1 MIPSHAPGKTAQ
13 SLLWA
18 LACSALLLTRAQA
31 APVLPEQLDP
41 ARVLSLAPVLE
52 GPAHLSTTAIGSQ
65 ATTVDWQVGEVWRV
79 ELRDG
84 TQRFL
89 AEGADEHEAEG
100 QLLLPR
106 KSLWVEVP
114 PTGDVRVVV
123 ESVSLRPLGQVR
135 LALGREELQQQ
146 AAGDGDRQLVDAAHS
161 QAAQLADRDGFTKAA
176 TVGNPVIFRD
186 LRMVPISLQ
195 PVILH
200 QGQAQAVTSL
210 RLRLEYGG
218 DSAAPASALDWCAV
232 PPVGGNERRGGA
244 RSWSGNMESVYA
256 GMVPNH
262 GQFYDAVDE
271 SVFPIYLITGSPS
284 YLGGGN
290 PGMDEFIKW
299 KREKGFDVR
308 VVPFDQIPGGG
319 ASISFGALR
328 DWMRTQWQ
336 NLRPEY
342 LLLVGDV
349 DGTAACPDSVVQAHT
364 GDYDVSDH
372 FYALQEGDDYF
383 PELFVGRFSVD
394 NAQQLYVM
402 AEKHV
407 IHEKAPNLSG
417 SLDWLTKGLVVSCN
431 YSDTGT
437 PPISP
442 NQTSRWVI
450 DKLRANGFTI
460 TSQDSIFYP
469 PTTDGGS
476 QINSAINQ
484 GRGIV
489 SYRGWANSNG
499 WIYPAY
505 DRDDVEA
512 LTNYM
517 RMPVMGSFVCQ
528 TGAFGQGAGDV
539 VVEDPCFGE
548 KITRL
553 GNPGLPRGCVA
564 FVGPSDLHTRTQYN
578 NPVCSGFFN
587 AIFDLGMT
595 SIGPALNNGK
605 MELYTGYPLE
615 RDDRFSSYFYFHIY
629 NVLGDANLKIWR
641 SVPTALTL
649 QAPSALL
656 PGQGVLELDVVDED
670 GQPKDG
676 VLVTLTGG
684 LDGSLLLGRGL
695 TVGGHLLL
703 DLDPAQLTPG
713 LLLTLTTEHVDHLP
727 AQLTLGVG
735 NATEALELVGLDV
748 ADEDEDGQNRAGE
761 VLDVRLRLRN
771 AGSAAVPA
779 GSAVLRD
786 PALWEVLPDWFT
798 IQDGSVA
805 TPALAAG
812 AEGLSDAFRIQLDNE
827 APDAGLLHLVAD
839 VTAGGYSGVVDGR
852 LRVSSLA
859 LAMVE
864 ATWRSGADQLRIDQ
878 ADTLDLVLRNIGA
891 YDLSGAELM
900 LSSDDA
906 RVVITGAEAG
916 LGTLAM
922 DDTATVSFAL
932 EGGVGLFPGQPLSVR
947 LQSTD
952 GQRQATLDLPLP
964 IGDLQPQDPMGPD
977 AHGYFAIESG
987 DYDVQGHPL
996 YDWVELD
1003 PAYGGSGATR
1013 LMLGDDGVTTVDLPF
1028 PVTHYGR
1035 TGSRL
1040 SICSNGWVSLGDT
1053 WIDDFR
1059 NWNLPSSLGPPNII
1073 AAYWDDLKPHYPDS
1087 SYVPV
1092 YWRHDATEGRVV
1104 IAWSRAY
1111 NRYAWENPGQPLQE
1125 LELILFDQATRP
1137 TPTGDTEILVQ
1148 WKQVTDLDQ
1157 NNNYATC
1164 GMENFGHDVGIQ
1176 VSYANQPSPGCA
1188 GFGPGRSVLFTTRT
1202 PIHDSSFRVDVQEPR
1217 QQQWLN
1223 TLSPTLRWDHDT
1235 FVSRLAAGGVSYEAL
1250 VYDLS
1255 LSTDEGLLFTAT
1267 ATGASYDLA
1276 AQGQSLPEGREV
1288 RLELRALVDDTPYPS
1303 LQGVVTF
1310 YVDATAPELTPA
1322 LLAGALYP
1330 SHLEVGV
1337 LANEALASLSAEA
1350 LGGSGQVLFTLAQDP
1365 GLVALPGGQ
1374 ELRYLRAQLQEGV
1387 SVLRVTARDEHGLES
1402 VEELPL
1408 AAVPFTSGSLDLPQ
1422 ATGLVLS
1429 WQGGSGWAVALG
1441 QRAARDER
1449 LHSMGDVRQVEVKVP
1464 EGATGMRLGVEAP
1477 EGLVLAQLQDGQWRA
1492 LVQERRGQR
1501 LEAELERSGSVGLMP
1516 EGSIEAVTP
1525 ADFRIV
1531 GNHPNPFNPETW
1543 IRFQLPA
1550 EGEVELTVH
1559 NLAGARVR
1567 RLAAGQLA
1575 AGTHELR
1582 WDGRNDAG
1590 LPAASGV
1597 YLLQLNWQGRTEVHR
1612 MLMLR

>member
-1 MIPSHAPGKTAQ
+1 MIHLFATGPGLRRMTLP
-13 SLLWA
+13 LLGAVLAVRAMA
-18 LACSALLLTRAQA
+18 LPA
-31 APVLPEQLDP
+31 LPEGMDP
-41 ARVLSLAPVLE
+41 TRVLSATPVLKGSPLLDTRAL
-52 GPAHLSTTAIGSQ
+52 GPD
-65 ATTVDWQVGEVWRV
+65 ATTVDWAPGELWRM

-84 TQRFL
+84 SQRFVV
-89 AEGADEHEAEG
+89 AGAQEREAEG
-100 QLLLPR
+100 RLLLPR
-106 KSLWVEVP
+106 QSLWLEVP

-123 ESVSLRPLGQVR
+123 ESLTLQPMDGVR
-135 LALGREELQQQ
+135 MALGREESLAGQ
-146 AAGDGDRQLVDAAHS
+146 ASDGDRQVLDAGHS
-161 QAAQLADRDGFTKAA
+161 RAMGQARDDAFSKPVLLGE
-176 TVGNPVIFRD
+176 PVIFRD

-200 QGQAQAVTSL
+200 QGKAQAVVSL
-210 RLRLEYGG
+210 GLRLEYGE
-218 DSAAPASALDWCAV
+218 PAMATPSPLDWCAEA
-232 PPVGGNERRGGA
+232 PVRGNELRGA
-244 RSWSGNMESVYA
+244 RSWSGNMESVYRSL
-256 GMVPNH
+256 VPNH

-271 SVFPIYLITGSPS
+271 SVFPVYLITGSPN

-308 VVPFDQIPGGG
+308 VVPFDEIPGGG
-319 ASISFGALR
+319 TSISFGALR
-328 DWMRTQWQ
+328 DWMRGQWQ
-336 NLRPEY
+336 SLRPEY

-349 DGTAACPDSVVQAHT
+349 DGTTACPDSVVQAHT

-372 FYALQEGDDYF
+372 FYALQEGEDYF

-476 QINSAINQ
+476 QINAAINQ

-528 TGAFGQGAGDV
+528 TGAFGQGSGDV

-615 RDDRFSSYFYFHIY
+615 REDRFSSYFYFHIY

-641 SVPTALTL
+641 SQPTALTL
-649 QAPSALL
+649 EAPAAIL
-656 PGQGVLELDVVDED
+656 PGQGVLELDVLGPG

-684 LDGSLLLGRGL
+684 LDGSLLLARGA
-695 TVGGHLLL
+695 TTNGHLLL
-703 DLDPAQLTPG
+703 DLDPAQLSPG

-727 AQLTLGVG
+727 AQLTLSVG
-735 NATEALELVGLDV
+735 NVQEALELTGLDV
-748 ADEDEDGQNRAGE
+748 AEEVADGQYRAGE
-761 VLDVRLRLRN
+761 VLDVRLHLRN
-771 AGSAAVPA
+771 AGSGAVAAGTA
-779 GSAVLRD
+779 TLRD
-786 PALWEVLPDWFT
+786 PSQWDVLPDWFT
-798 IQDGSVA
+798 IENGSLA
-805 TPALAAG
+805 TPALSAG
-812 AEGLSDAFRIQLDNE
+812 ADATSVDAFRIRLAED
-827 APDAGLLHLVAD
+827 APNAGVLHLVAD
-839 VTAGGYSGVVDGR
+839 VAAGGYSGVVDGR
-852 LRVSSLA
+852 LPVSNLA
-859 LAMVE
+859 LELVTAS
-864 ATWRSGADQLRIDQ
+864 WRSGADQLFIDQ
-878 ADTLDLVLRNIGA
+878 RDTLDVTLRNSGA
-891 YDLSGAELM
+891 YDLPGAVLSL
-900 LSSDDA
+900 LSSDT
-906 RVVITGAEAG
+906 RVVVVAGAADLPALPREASTQ
-916 LGTLAM
+916 L
-922 DDTATVSFAL
+922 SFAL
-932 EGGVGLFPGQPLSVR
+932 EGGVGLFPGQAVSVR
-947 LQSTD
+947 LEALD
-952 GQRQATLDLPLP
+952 GVRRALLDLPLP
-964 IGDLQPQDPMGPD
+964 IGTLAPQDPFGPD
-977 AHGYFAIESG
+977 AHGYYAVESG
-987 DYDVQGHPL
+987 DYDVQGHPQ
-996 YDWVELD
+996 YDWLELD
-1003 PAYGGSGATR
+1003 PVYGGSGATR

-1028 PVTHYGR
+1028 PITHYGR
-1035 TGSRL
+1035 SSSRL

-1059 NWNLPSSLGPPNII
+1059 NWNLPSSLGPPNLI

-1092 YWRHDATEGRVV
+1092 FWRHDAAEGRVV
-1104 IAWSRAY
+1104 VSWSRAY
-1111 NRYAWENPGQPLQE
+1111 NRYAWENTGQPLQE
-1125 LELILFDQATRP
+1125 LELVLYDQSVRP

-1164 GMENFGHDVGIQ
+1164 GMENFGHDIGLQ

-1188 GFGPGRSVLFTTRT
+1188 GFGPGRAVLFTTRQ

-1223 TLSPTLRWDHDT
+1223 NASPVLRWDHDS
-1235 FVSRLAAGGVSYEAL
+1235 FVQRLAAGGVSYQSLSYE
-1250 VYDLS
+1250 LS
-1255 LSTDEGLLFTAT
+1255 LSTDTELLFTAT
-1267 ATGASYDLA
+1267 ATGATYDLA
-1276 AQGQSLPEGREV
+1276 ANGHSLPEGREL
-1288 RLELRALVDDTPYPS
+1288 RLEIRALVDATSYPS
-1303 LQGVVTF
+1303 LQGVVVF
-1310 YVDATAPELTPA
+1310 HVDATSPSLTPA
-1322 LLAGALYP
+1322 LLSASLYP
-1330 SHLEVGV
+1330 GHLEVGV
-1337 LANEALASLSAEA
+1337 LASETLASLRVEALAGDA
-1350 LGGSGQVLFTLAQDP
+1350 QVLFTLQQDP
-1365 GLVALPGGQ
+1365 GLVALSGGQ

-1387 SVLRVTARDEHGLES
+1387 STLRLTAEDAHGLES
-1402 VEELPL
+1402 VVTLPL
-1408 AAVPFTSGSLDLPQ
+1408 AALPFTEGRLSMPEM
-1422 ATGLVLS
+1422 AGLELE
-1429 WQGGSGWAVALG
+1429 WQGGQDWAVALG
-1441 QRAARDER
+1441 RKDAPDARLLAMGAGRAVDIHLPSNNA
-1449 LHSMGDVRQVEVKVP
+1449 Q
-1464 EGATGMRLGVEAP
+1464 ATLRVDAEA
-1477 EGLVLAQLQDGQWRA
+1477 GLVLVSQRNGVWRT
-1492 LVQERRGQR
+1492 LPQERVGSGIEAR
-1501 LEAELERSGSVGLMP
+1501 LEHDGLVGLMA
-1516 EGSIEAVTP
+1516 EGSVEEMLP
-1525 ADFRIV
+1525 ADFQVV

-1550 EGEVELTVH
+1550 EGAVQVDIH
-1559 NLAGARVR
+1559 NLAGALVR
-1567 RLAAGQLA
+1567 RLATGQLA
-1575 AGTHELR
+1575 AGTHDLR

-1597 YLLQLNWQGRTEVHR
+1597 YLVQVEWQGRTDIHR